1 MGYRGSA
8 LIRAGALGLLLTA
21 ASFLLQFQPLL
32 VRLSGKAIQDEA
44 RSIGPAAARDA
55 VSGRLGC
62 GFGAQAPASYRALPL
77 RFEPAAGPPDAP
89 RSFVARGGGYR
100 LALTSSEALI
110 SVAPAAL
117 LRMSLVGA
125 NAAAPAIPTEP
136 LPGKSN
142 YLIGNDPAQWR
153 TNVPTYQRIGY
164 HSVYPGVDVVY
175 YGSQGQLE
183 YDFIVTPGADP
194 GRIRMAVE
202 GADSA
207 TLDAGGDLVLQAGGG
222 ELRLRKPVLYQ
233 EVEGSRREI
242 AGGFLLANNP
252 QSAIRTSKSIEVGF
266 HIGAYDASQP
276 LVIDP
281 VVLNYSTTFS
291 GGGQEEAFGIAVDPA
306 GNAYVAGWTSSVN
319 FPTASPL
326 QASHGGGTYDAF
338 VAKLSPSGTVL
349 YSTYLGG
356 NNWDFAFGI
365 AVDGSGNAYV
375 AGFTHSTNFPTTLGA
390 FQPTYRG
397 SLADCPDSQCG
408 HAFVAKLNPAGSAL
422 VYSTYLGGG
431 GGAPDAAYG
440 IVVDSSGSAYVA
452 GYTANLDFPVTPG
465 AVQTSF
471 AGYVAGARMSNAFVT
486 KLNPSGS
493 GLVYSTYLGGS
504 ANPPVGSNGTWA
516 MGIALDASGNVY
528 VTGGTD
534 STNFPVTPGA
544 FQTVHKSTG
553 GPTDN
558 AFVSKINAAGSALV
572 YSTYL
577 GGSYLNT
584 GGPIAV
590 DSSGNAIVAGT
601 TSSTDF
607 PTANPYQAANAGGQD
622 AFVTKLNASGSG
634 LVYSTYLGGAGTD
647 AAWGVAMDGSGNAY
661 VSGFLWIGGGPAL
674 LAKFSAA
681 GALADSYSLSI
692 AGRAGGAGV
701 ALDSS
706 GNIYLSGFSSFTTP
720 SRSVWLSNCPVMM
733 DTPEPTPHHGFVA
746 RLQAQATNPTN
757 PVPAISSLSPAGA
770 TAGDAG
776 FTLTV
781 IGANFLTGS
790 VVRWNGADRGTT
802 YVSGSQLSAT
812 ISANDIGTA
821 GTAQVTVFN
830 PEPGGGLSNALG
842 FVIGSAPQPALAISP
857 ASLSLSATLGGPA
870 ATSALQVGSV
880 GGTVS
885 WTASTTILNGGNWLT
900 VSPLSGTST
909 PAQPVLLTLQANPAA
924 PGAAGL
930 YQAAITLTASAGK
943 SVTVPVTLSV
953 GQGRPRLGL
962 SHTALV
968 FNAAQ
973 GGAAPPPQ
981 TVSVFNSVPG
991 SGTLNWSA
999 AAASANWLTI
1009 SPASGTASCASA
1021 TSCSPGLAKMSVNAA
1036 GLAPGVYQA
1045 MVTVSAAEAG
1055 NTELLSV
1062 SLQVTAAS
1070 ATPTPSALL
1079 SPYGLFFTAAAGG
1092 SAPPAQSITV
1102 SNAGDGTLSFQF
1114 SAATFSG
1121 GNWLTVSP
1129 AAGDTTTGP
1138 VTVSVS
1144 VSPAGLAQ
1152 GVYRGRVVG
1161 VFNSGSPQ
1169 EVDVMLAVGA
1179 GASGSLAVAPAAW
1192 NGAAA
1197 ACTPQSMQLMAETI
1211 GSGMSVQVSWPRP
1224 LLAFVVDNCGTPVAD
1239 ATVVANVEGLVIVL
1253 QRLGAGRYSGNW
1265 VPSQITSAVVL
1276 KFAATHPSFSS
1287 VATQSFTLKVSTA
1300 PGNVQLP
1307 AISQDGI
1314 VEGAGFTPRRPLAP
1328 GGIISIFGTQLA
1340 SGAAQASKLP
1350 LERELNGVSVRVG
1363 TLTAPL
1369 YYVGPNQINAQLPFE
1384 AAAADTVS
1392 IAVVTQ
1398 SRITSPCAY
1407 AVAPAQPGIFRAGA
1421 NAAVLDGQSRL
1432 VTPDNPARIGDVL
1445 QIFATGLGATDV
1457 AVQTGAPAPAFST
1470 VRLPIT
1476 ATIGGVQATVVYQG
1490 LAPGFV
1496 GLYQVNVV
1504 VPEGATPGSTV
1515 PLVLRQN
1522 GLVSNPDSPITIP
1535 VQPR

>member
-32 VRLSGKAIQDEA
+32 VRLSGKPIQGGA

-55 VSGRLGC
+55 VSGRLGR
-62 GFGAQAPASYRALPL
+62 GFGTQTPASYRALPL

-100 LALTSSEALI
+100 LALTADEALI
-110 SVAPAAL
+110 AAPPALPRAVVRVKLIGADAGAPATT
-117 LRMSLVGA
+117 
-125 NAAAPAIPTEP
+125 PEP

-142 YLIGNDPAQWR
+142 YLIGNDPARWR

-164 HSVYPGVDVVY
+164 RDVYPGVDVVY

-183 YDFIVTPGADP
+183 YDFIVAPGADP

-202 GADSA
+202 GAETA
-207 TLDAGGDLVLQAGGG
+207 ALDAAGDLVLQAGGG

-233 EVEGSRREI
+233 EVAGSRREI

-252 QSAIRTSKSIEVGF
+252 QSAIRNPNAIEVGF
-266 HIGAYDASQP
+266 QIGAYDASQP

-281 VVLNYSTTFS
+281 VILNYSTTFS
-291 GGGQEEAFGIAVDPA
+291 GGGEEEAWGIAVDPA

-326 QASHGGGTYDAF
+326 QAGNAGGTYDAF

-356 NNWDFAFGI
+356 SGWDFALGI
-365 AVDGSGNAYV
+365 AVDASGNAYV
-375 AGFTHSTNFPTTLGA
+375 AGFTHSTNFPATPGA
-390 FQPTYRG
+390 FQQTYRG
-397 SLADCPDSQCG
+397 SLSDCPDPQCG
-408 HAFVAKLNPAGSAL
+408 HAFVAKLNPTGSAL

-431 GGAPDAAYG
+431 GGAPDAALG
-440 IVVDSSGSAYVA
+440 IAVDSSGSAYVA
-452 GYTANLDFPVTPG
+452 GWTANPDFPVTPG

-471 AGYVAGARMSNAFVT
+471 AGYVAGVHIGSAFVT

-504 ANPPVGSNGTWA
+504 ANPVGSEGSWA
-516 MGIALDASGNVY
+516 TGIALDASGNVY
-528 VTGGTD
+528 VTGGAD

-544 FQTVHKSTG
+544 FQPVHKGTG
-553 GPTDN
+553 IANDN
-558 AFVSKINAAGSALV
+558 GFVSKINAAGSALV

-577 GGSYLNT
+577 GGSYFNS
-584 GGPIAV
+584 GMGIAV

-634 LVYSTYLGGAGTD
+634 LVYSTYLGSAGTD
-647 AAWGVAMDGSGNAY
+647 GAWGVAVDGSGNAY

-681 GALADSYSLSI
+681 GALADSYSLST
-692 AGRAGGAGV
+692 AGRAGALGV
-701 ALDSS
+701 ALGSS
-706 GNIYLSGFSSFTTP
+706 GNVYLSGFNSFTTP
-720 SRSVWLSNCPVMM
+720 DFTNCPLIA
-733 DTPEPTPHHGFVA
+733 TPELTPHHAFVA
-746 RLQAQATNPTN
+746 KVQVQATSSTN
-757 PVPAISSLSPAGA
+757 PLPAISSLSPAGA

-781 IGANFLTGS
+781 IGANFLPGS

-830 PEPGGGLSNALG
+830 PAPGGGLSNALG
-842 FVIGSAPQPALAISP
+842 FVIGSAPAAALAVSP
-857 ASLSLSATLGGPA
+857 ASLGLSATLGGPA

-880 GGTVS
+880 GGAVS
-885 WTASTTILNGGNWLT
+885 WTASTTVLNGGNWLT
-900 VSPLSGTST
+900 VSPLSGAST
-909 PAQPVLLTLQANPAA
+909 PAQPVLLALQANPAA

-930 YQAAITLTASAGK
+930 YQAVITLTASAGK

-953 GQGRPRLGL
+953 GQGRPRLRL

-968 FNAAQ
+968 FSAAQ
-973 GGAAPPPQ
+973 GAAAPPPQ
-981 TVSVFNSVPG
+981 TVSIFNALPG
-991 SGTLNWSA
+991 SGSLNWSA
-999 AAASANWLTI
+999 AAASANWLTV

-1079 SPYGLFFTAAAGG
+1079 APYGLFFTAAAGG

-1102 SNAGDGTLSFQF
+1102 SNAGDGTLSFQL
-1114 SAATFSG
+1114 SVATFSG

-1138 VTVSVS
+1138 VTASVS

-1179 GASGSLAVAPAAW
+1179 GASGSFAVAPAAW

-1197 ACTPQSMQLMAETI
+1197 ACTPQSMHLMAETI

-1239 ATVVANVEGLVIVL
+1239 ATVVASVEGLNIVL
-1253 QRLGAGRYSGNW
+1253 QRLVAGRYSGNW

-1276 KFAATHPSFSS
+1276 KFTATHPSFSS

-1340 SGAAQASKLP
+1340 SGEAQASKLP

-1398 SRITSPCAY
+1398 GRITSPCAY

-1457 AVQTGAPAPAFST
+1457 AVQTGAAAPAFST

-1476 ATIGGVQATVVYQG
+1476 ATVGGAQATVVYQG

-1504 VPEGATPGSTV
+1504 VPEGATPGSAV

>member
-21 ASFLLQFQPLL
+21 ASFLLQFQPLP
-32 VRLSGKAIQDEA
+32 VRLSGKAIQGGA
-44 RSIGPAAARDA
+44 RSIGPAAAGDA
-55 VSGRLGC
+55 VSGRLGR
-62 GFGAQAPASYRALPL
+62 GFGAQTPASYRTLPL

-100 LALTSSEALI
+100 LALTADEALI
-110 SVAPAAL
+110 AATPALPRAVVRVKLIGADAGAPAT
-117 LRMSLVGA
+117 
-125 NAAAPAIPTEP
+125 APEP

-142 YLIGNDPAQWR
+142 YLIGNDPARWR

-164 HSVYPGVDVVY
+164 RDVYPGVDVVY

-183 YDFIVTPGADP
+183 YDFIVAPDAEP
-194 GRIRMAVE
+194 SRIRMAVE

-233 EVEGSRREI
+233 EVEGNRREI
-242 AGGFLLANNP
+242 AGAFALAAANSG
-252 QSAIRTSKSIEVGF
+252 SAIRNPNAIEVGF
-266 HIGAYDASQP
+266 VIGAYDASQP

-281 VVLNYSTTFS
+281 VILNYSTTFS
-291 GGGQEEAFGIAVDPA
+291 GGGEEEALGIAVDAA

-326 QASHGGGTYDAF
+326 QAGNAGGTYDAF
-338 VAKLSPSGTVL
+338 VAKLSASGTVL

-356 NNWDFAFGI
+356 NAWDFGFGI
-365 AVDGSGNAYV
+365 AVDASGNAYV
-375 AGFTHSTNFPTTLGA
+375 SGFTHSTNFPTTPGA

-397 SLADCPDSQCG
+397 SLADCPDPQCG
-408 HAFVAKLNPAGSAL
+408 HAFVAKLNPTGSAL

-431 GGAPDAAYG
+431 GGAPDAALCLA
-440 IVVDSSGSAYVA
+440 VDSSGSAYVA
-452 GYTANLDFPVTPG
+452 GLTASSDFPVTPG

-471 AGYVAGARMSNAFVT
+471 AGYVAGRRTRNAFVT

-493 GLVYSTYLGGS
+493 GLVYSTYLGGTGGGGES
-504 ANPPVGSNGTWA
+504 WA
-516 MGIALDASGNVY
+516 YGIALDASGNAY
-528 VTGGTD
+528 VTGGTQAT
-534 STNFPVTPGA
+534 SFPVTPGA
-544 FQTVHKSTG
+544 FQTVHKG
-553 GPTDN
+553 GGAN
-558 AFVSKINAAGSALV
+558 GFVSKINAAGSALV

-577 GGSYLNT
+577 SGSGSDNS
-584 GGPIAV
+584 GIGIAV
-590 DSSGNAIVAGT
+590 DASGNAIVAGLT
-601 TSSTDF
+601 GSTDF
-607 PTANPYQAANAGGQD
+607 PIASPLQAANAGGID

-634 LVYSTYLGGAGTD
+634 LVYSTYLGGAGSD
-647 AAWGVAMDGSGNAY
+647 AAWGVAVDGSGNAY
-661 VSGFLWIGGGPAL
+661 VAGFLWIGGGPAL
-674 LAKFSAA
+674 LAKFSAG
-681 GALADSYSLSI
+681 GALADSYSLSMP
-692 AGRAGGAGV
+692 GRAGGGGV
-701 ALDSS
+701 TLDGS
-706 GNIYLSGFSSFTTP
+706 GNIYLSGFNSFTAPFWFT
-720 SRSVWLSNCPVMM
+720 NCPLKR
-733 DTPEPTPHHGFVA
+733 TPEATPHHGFVA
-746 RLQAQATNPTN
+746 KLQAQATIPTN
-757 PVPAISSLSPAGA
+757 PLPAISSLSPAGA

-781 IGANFLTGS
+781 IGANFLPGS
-790 VVRWNGADRGTT
+790 VVRWNGADRSTT

-830 PEPGGGLSNALG
+830 PAPGGGLSNTLG
-842 FVIGSAPQPALAISP
+842 FVIGSAPQPALAVSP

-880 GGTVS
+880 GGAVS
-885 WTASTTILNGGNWLT
+885 WTASTTVLNGGNWLS
-900 VSPLSGTST
+900 VSPSSGTST
-909 PAQPVLLTLQANPAA
+909 PAQPVLLALQANPAA

-930 YQAAITLTASAGK
+930 YQAVITLTASAGK

-953 GQGRPRLGL
+953 GQGRPRLRL

-968 FNAAQ
+968 FSATQDA
-973 GGAAPPPQ
+973 AAPPPQ
-981 TVSVFNSVPG
+981 TVSIFNALPG

-999 AAASANWLTI
+999 AAASANWLSV
-1009 SPASGTASCASA
+1009 SPASGAASCTSA
-1021 TSCSPGLAKMSVNAA
+1021 TSCSPGLAKMSVNAV

-1070 ATPTPSALL
+1070 TTPTPSALL
-1079 SPYGLFFTAAAGG
+1079 APYGLFFTVAAGG

-1114 SAATFSG
+1114 SVATFSG

-1138 VTVSVS
+1138 VTASLS

-1152 GVYRGRVVG
+1152 GVYRGRVVS

-1179 GASGSLAVAPAAW
+1179 GASGSFAVAPAAW

-1197 ACTPQSMQLMAETI
+1197 DCTPQSMQLMAETI
-1211 GSGMSVQVSWPRP
+1211 GSGTSMQVSWPWP
-1224 LLAFVVDNCGTPVAD
+1224 LVAFVVDNCGTPVAD
-1239 ATVVANVEGLVIVL
+1239 ATVVASVEGHNIPL
-1253 QRLGAGRYSGNW
+1253 QRLVAGKYSGTW
-1265 VPSQITSAVVL
+1265 VPSQIASAVVL
-1276 KFAATHPSFSS
+1276 KLTATHPSFSS

-1307 AISQDGI
+1307 AILQDGI

-1340 SGAAQASKLP
+1340 SGKAQEASKLP

-1369 YYVGPNQINAQLPFE
+1369 YYVGPDQINAQLPFE

-1398 SRITSPCAY
+1398 GRITSPCAY

-1432 VTPDNPARIGDVL
+1432 VTPDNAARIGDVL

-1504 VPEGATPGSTV
+1504 VPEGVTPGSAV

-1535 VQPR
+1535 VQAR

>member
-1 MGYRGSA
+1 
-8 LIRAGALGLLLTA
+8 
-21 ASFLLQFQPLL
+21 
-32 VRLSGKAIQDEA
+32 
-44 RSIGPAAARDA
+44 
-55 VSGRLGC
+55 
-62 GFGAQAPASYRALPL
+62 
-77 RFEPAAGPPDAP
+77 
-89 RSFVARGGGYR
+89 
-100 LALTSSEALI
+100 
-110 SVAPAAL
+110 
-117 LRMSLVGA
+117 
-125 NAAAPAIPTEP
+125 
-136 LPGKSN
+136 
-142 YLIGNDPAQWR
+142 
-153 TNVPTYQRIGY
+153 
-164 HSVYPGVDVVY
+164 
-175 YGSQGQLE
+175 
-183 YDFIVTPGADP
+183 
-194 GRIRMAVE
+194 
-202 GADSA
+202 
-207 TLDAGGDLVLQAGGG
+207 
-222 ELRLRKPVLYQ
+222 
-233 EVEGSRREI
+233 
-242 AGGFLLANNP
+242 
-252 QSAIRTSKSIEVGF
+252 
-266 HIGAYDASQP
+266 
-276 LVIDP
+276 
-281 VVLNYSTTFS
+281 
-291 GGGQEEAFGIAVDPA
+291 
-306 GNAYVAGWTSSVN
+306 
-319 FPTASPL
+319 
-326 QASHGGGTYDAF
+326 
-338 VAKLSPSGTVL
+338 
-349 YSTYLGG
+349 
-356 NNWDFAFGI
+356 
-365 AVDGSGNAYV
+365 
-375 AGFTHSTNFPTTLGA
+375 
-390 FQPTYRG
+390 
-397 SLADCPDSQCG
+397 
-408 HAFVAKLNPAGSAL
+408 
-422 VYSTYLGGG
+422 
-431 GGAPDAAYG
+431 
-440 IVVDSSGSAYVA
+440 
-452 GYTANLDFPVTPG
+452 
-465 AVQTSF
+465 
-471 AGYVAGARMSNAFVT
+471 
-486 KLNPSGS
+486 
-493 GLVYSTYLGGS
+493 
-504 ANPPVGSNGTWA
+504 
-516 MGIALDASGNVY
+516 
-528 VTGGTD
+528 
-534 STNFPVTPGA
+534 
-544 FQTVHKSTG
+544 
-553 GPTDN
+553 
-558 AFVSKINAAGSALV
+558 
-572 YSTYL
+572 
-577 GGSYLNT
+577 
-584 GGPIAV
+584 
-590 DSSGNAIVAGT
+590 AIVAGIT
-601 TSSTDF
+601 GSTDF
-607 PTANPYQAANAGGQD
+607 PTANPLQATNAGGID

-634 LVYSTYLGGAGTD
+634 LVYSTYLGSAGTD
-647 AAWGVAMDGSGNAY
+647 GAWGVAVDGSGNAY

-681 GALADSYSLSI
+681 GALADSYSLST
-692 AGRAGGAGV
+692 AGRAGALGV
-701 ALDSS
+701 ALGSS
-706 GNIYLSGFSSFTTP
+706 GNVYLSGFNSFTTP
-720 SRSVWLSNCPVMM
+720 DFTNCPLIA
-733 DTPEPTPHHGFVA
+733 TPELTPHHAFVA
-746 RLQAQATNPTN
+746 KVQVQATSSTN
-757 PVPAISSLSPAGA
+757 PLPAISSLSPAGA

-781 IGANFLTGS
+781 IGANFLPGS

-821 GTAQVTVFN
+821 GTANVTVYN
-830 PEPGGGLSNALG
+830 PAPAGWLSNALG
-842 FVIGSAPQPALAISP
+842 FVIGSAPQPALAVSP
-857 ASLSLSATLGGPA
+857 ASLGLSATLGGPA

-880 GGTVS
+880 GGAVS
-885 WTASTTILNGGNWLT
+885 WTASTTILNGGAWLT
-900 VSPLSGTST
+900 VSPSSGTST
-909 PAQPVLLTLQANPAA
+909 PAQPVLLALQANPAA

-930 YQAAITLTASAGK
+930 FQAVITLTASAGK

-953 GQGRPRLGL
+953 GQGRPRLRL

-968 FNAAQ
+968 FSATQ
-973 GGAAPPPQ
+973 GAAAPPPQ
-981 TVSVFNSVPG
+981 TVSIFNALPG

-999 AAASANWLTI
+999 AAASANWLSV
-1009 SPASGTASCASA
+1009 SPGSGTASCASA

-1079 SPYGLFFTAAAGG
+1079 APYGLFFTAAAGG

-1102 SNAGDGTLSFQF
+1102 SNAGDGTLSFQL
-1114 SAATFSG
+1114 SVATFSG

-1138 VTVSVS
+1138 VTASVS

-1179 GASGSLAVAPAAW
+1179 GASGSFAVAPAAW

-1197 ACTPQSMQLMAETI
+1197 ACAPQSMELMATTI
-1211 GSGMSVQVSWPRP
+1211 GSGLNLQASFPRP
-1224 LLAFVVDNCGTPVAD
+1224 LLVFLVDNCGTPVAD
-1239 ATVVANVEGLVIVL
+1239 ATVVASVEGLNIVL
-1253 QRLGAGRYSGNW
+1253 QRLGAGWYSGTW
-1265 VPSQITSAVVL
+1265 VPSQISSAVVL
-1276 KFAATHPSFSS
+1276 KLTATHPSFSS

-1307 AISQDGI
+1307 AILQDGI

-1340 SGAAQASKLP
+1340 SGEAQASKLP

-1369 YYVGPNQINAQLPFE
+1369 YYVGPDQINAQLPFE

-1398 SRITSPCAY
+1398 GRITSPCAY

-1504 VPEGATPGSTV
+1504 VPEGATPGSAV

>member
-1 MGYRGSA
+1 MGR
-8 LIRAGALGLLLTA
+8 
-21 ASFLLQFQPLL
+21 
-32 VRLSGKAIQDEA
+32 
-44 RSIGPAAARDA
+44 
-55 VSGRLGC
+55 

-100 LALTSSEALI
+100 LALTADEALI

-125 NAAAPAIPTEP
+125 HAGAPATTPEP

-164 HSVYPGVDVVY
+164 RDVYPGVDVVY

-183 YDFIVTPGADP
+183 YDFIVAPGADP
-194 GRIRMAVE
+194 SRIRMAVE

-222 ELRLRKPVLYQ
+222 ELRLRKPVVYQ
-233 EVEGSRREI
+233 EVEGSRREV
-242 AGGFLLANNP
+242 AGGFVLADNP
-252 QSAIRTSKSIEVGF
+252 QSASRTPKSIEVGVE
-266 HIGAYDASQP
+266 IGAYDASRP

-281 VVLNYSTTFS
+281 VILKYSTTFS
-291 GGGQEEAFGIAVDPA
+291 GGGEEEAWGIAVDPA

-326 QASHGGGTYDAF
+326 QAGNAGGTYDAF

-356 NNWDFAFGI
+356 NGWDFAFGI
-365 AVDGSGNAYV
+365 AVDASGNAYV
-375 AGFTHSTNFPTTLGA
+375 AGSTHSTNFPATPGA
-390 FQPTYRG
+390 FQPAYRG
-397 SLADCPDSQCG
+397 SLADCPDPQCG
-408 HAFVAKLNPAGSAL
+408 HAFVAKLNPTGSAL

-431 GGAPDAAYG
+431 GGAPDAALC
-440 IVVDSSGSAYVA
+440 IAVDSSGSAYVS
-452 GYTANLDFPVTPG
+452 GWTANPDFPVTPG

-471 AGYVAGARMSNAFVT
+471 ASYVAGRRTSNAFVT

-493 GLVYSTYLGGS
+493 GLVYSTYLGG
-504 ANPPVGSNGTWA
+504 ANPGSSGDWA
-516 MGIALDASGNVY
+516 LGIALDASGNVY

-534 STNFPVTPGA
+534 STNFPMTPGA
-544 FQTVHKSTG
+544 FQPVHKGTG
-553 GPTDN
+553 NAN

-577 GGSYLNT
+577 SGS
-584 GGPIAV
+584 GSDSMGVGIAA
-590 DSSGNAIVAGT
+590 DASGNAIVAGL

-647 AAWGVAMDGSGNAY
+647 AALGVAVDGSGNAY
-661 VSGFLWIGGGPAL
+661 VSGFLWIGGTPAL
-674 LAKFSAA
+674 LAKFSAS
-681 GALADSYSLSI
+681 GALADSYSLSTT
-692 AGRAGGAGV
+692 GRAGAWGV

-706 GNIYLSGFSSFTTP
+706 GNIYLSGFNSFTTAP
-720 SRSVWLSNCPVMM
+720 WFISNCPLVA
-733 DTPEPTPHHGFVA
+733 TPEPTPHHAFVA
-746 RLQAQATNPTN
+746 KLQAQATIPTN
-757 PVPAISSLSPAGA
+757 PLPAISSLSPAGA

-781 IGANFLTGS
+781 IGANFLPGS
-790 VVRWNGADRGTT
+790 VMRWNGADRGTT

-812 ISANDIGTA
+812 ISANNIGTA

-830 PEPGGGLSNALG
+830 PAPGGGLSNALG
-842 FVIGSAPQPALAISP
+842 FVIGSAPPPALAVSP
-857 ASLSLSATLGGPA
+857 ASLGLSATLGGPA

-909 PAQPVLLTLQANPAA
+909 PAQPVLLALQANPAA

-943 SVTVPVTLSV
+943 SVTVPVTLSL
-953 GQGRPRLGL
+953 GQGRPRLRL

-968 FNAAQ
+968 FSATQ

-981 TVSVFNSVPG
+981 TVSIFNALPG

-999 AAASANWLTI
+999 AAGSANWLSV

-1036 GLAPGVYQA
+1036 GLAPGVYQT

-1079 SPYGLFFTAAAGG
+1079 APYGLLFTAAAGG
-1092 SAPPAQSITV
+1092 SVPPAQSITV
-1102 SNAGDGTLSFQF
+1102 SNAGDGTLSFQL
-1114 SAATFSG
+1114 SVATFSG
-1121 GNWLTVSP
+1121 GNWLAVSP

-1138 VTVSVS
+1138 VTASVS

-1179 GASGSLAVAPAAW
+1179 GASGSFAVAPAAW

-1197 ACTPQSMQLMAETI
+1197 ACTSQSMQLMAETI
-1211 GSGMSVQVSWPRP
+1211 GSGMSVQASWPRP
-1224 LLAFVVDNCGTPVAD
+1224 LLALVVDNCGTPVAD
-1239 ATVVANVEGLVIVL
+1239 ATVVANVEGLIIVL
-1253 QRLGAGRYSGNW
+1253 QRLGAGRYSATW

-1287 VATQSFTLKVSTA
+1287 VATQSFTLSVSTA

-1328 GGIISIFGTQLA
+1328 GGIISIFGTRLA
-1340 SGAAQASKLP
+1340 SGEATASKLP

-1398 SRITSPCAY
+1398 GRITSPCAY

-1432 VTPDNPARIGDVL
+1432 VTPVNPARIGDVL

-1476 ATIGGVQATVVYQG
+1476 ATIGGAQATVVYQG

-1504 VPEGATPGSTV
+1504 VPENVTPGSAV

-1535 VQPR
+1535 VQAR